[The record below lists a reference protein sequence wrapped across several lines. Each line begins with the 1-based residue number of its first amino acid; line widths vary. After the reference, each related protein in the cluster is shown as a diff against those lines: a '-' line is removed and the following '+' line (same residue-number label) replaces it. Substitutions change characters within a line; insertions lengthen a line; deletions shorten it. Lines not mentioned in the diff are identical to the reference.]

1 MTIQRVGEFL
11 RKWAVRDGRAVGEAS
26 SRNTS
31 FGAAR
36 AGAGVARVPVLKSR
50 CILAPL
56 MMIGNAS
63 RARPTLRHR
72 CLAAWYRILGSLP
85 KPAD

>member
-1 MTIQRVGEFL
+1 VG
-11 RKWAVRDGRAVGEAS
+11 VRDGRAVAEAS
-26 SRNTS
+26 SCNTS

-63 RARPTLRHR
+63 RARSRFATGALL
-72 CLAAWYRILGSLP
+72 CGIAF
-85 KPAD
+85 